1 MSTREFNDWLKI
13 HCGLFDGVRRFI
25 KEESLAEWERVLAST
40 PYSAAVE
47 ASRRIYNSEIR
58 PKEYSD
64 HAVAVKRA
72 AFEISRQ
79 MQATAAGSGPSSY
92 EGDRQAD
99 LRKRFEEKWQDLDRD
114 ERREWFRRACFECK
128 GSADFKADEC
138 ETKLLHDYAAILF
151 AEAQATKF
159 LPMSAVAAKV
169 GEGWEF

>member
-64 HAVAVKRA
+64 HAIAVKRA
-72 AFEISRQ
+72 AFDISRQ
-79 MQATAAGSGPSSY
+79 MQATAAGNGPSSY
-92 EGDRQAD
+92 AGEREAE
-99 LRKRFEEKWQDLDRD
+99 LRFKFQSQWESLDR
-114 ERREWFRRACFECK
+114 EGRKEWFRRACFECK
-128 GSADFKADEC
+128 NDADFKPDEY
-138 ETKLLHDYAAILF
+138 EAKLLLDYAAILF
-151 AEAQATKF
+151 AEAQSTQF
-159 LPMSAVAAKV
+159 VPMAGGVPAGQA
-169 GEGWEF
+169 WEF